1 MISCELLAPPTG
13 MATAAEATAT
23 ASLVAYDE
31 EEEDEEDDGTRSSD
45 EELLVPRKRTRVE
58 KTQEGER

>member
-1 MISCELLAPPTG
+1 
-13 MATAAEATAT
+13 MATATEATVT